1 MRSNAQVVSSK
12 HRSYFTMADL
22 ILSPDEVDE
31 IAEDDPLFGELI
43 DSSLEDVKGMVRD
56 VISSTPRVE
65 DAVGAGASIAEML
78 QEGDQY
84 VAKIP
89 DEVKQGLA
97 SGDLE
102 RMKKGATNLWNG
114 TIRKASGNKAIEAQ
128 ANFEKVELTPERLQG
143 LQSLAL
149 QAQIRRMSEK
159 LEELSDK
166 IDTVLEGQ
174 HSDRVA
180 QVQAGMNQ
188 YRTSQEYENTDV
200 GQLELTNA
208 QQSLEE
214 GRMKLRRWLE
224 ETVQPPR
231 PPEGLREQL
240 WSFIGVTPRDE
251 RMRQLE
257 QNKEKVAEALQFY
270 LRASAYLLKI
280 QLIRDELGAAN
291 QLINE
296 HTRAVGRINDRLMRE
311 KIPLPPE
318 IRKFGRELGDVKEQL
333 ERIQSEPLELTFSRE
348 HLLS

>member
-1 MRSNAQVVSSK
+1 
-12 HRSYFTMADL
+12 MADL

-128 ANFEKVELTPERLQG
+128 ANFEKVELTLERLQG

-159 LEELSDK
+159 LEDLSDK
-166 IDTVLEGQ
+166 IGTVLEGQ
-174 HSDRVA
+174 HLDRVA
-180 QVQAGMNQ
+180 QVEAGIKQ
-188 YRTSQEYENTDV
+188 YQLAQTYENTEP
-200 GQLELTNA
+200 GQLDLANA
-208 QQSLEE
+208 QQSLQE
-214 GRMKLRRWLE
+214 GRTKLRRWLE
-224 ETVQPPR
+224 ETVEPPR
-231 PPEGLREQL
+231 SPEGLVEQL
-240 WSFIGVTPRDE
+240 WSLIGVTPRVE
-251 RMRQLE
+251 RLRQLE
-257 QNKEKVAEALQFY
+257 QNREKIEEAIQFY
-270 LRASAYLLKI
+270 VRASAYLLKV
-280 QLIRDELGAAN
+280 QLIRDERSAAN

-296 HTRAVGRINDRLMRE
+296 HIKAAGKINDRLANDT
-311 KIPLPPE
+311 IPLPPKTRE
-318 IRKFGRELGDVKEQL
+318 LGRKLGDVKQQL
-333 ERIQSEPLELTFSRE
+333 EKVQSEPFELSFSRE
-348 HLLS
+348 YLLS